1 MEGTMQDTELIRLGQ
16 LELRFMLDG
25 ARTGEAMD
33 MFEMTVPPGAK
44 VPIAHYHVEVD
55 EAAYGLGGVLTYTV
69 EGEKIEIGI
78 GDRVFVPRRA
88 VHHFI
93 NLHAEPARI
102 LTVLTPAKI
111 GPKYF
116 REIAEAVDAGGPPNP
131 ARLKEIMRRHGLV
144 AAPMPEKA

>member
-1 MEGTMQDTELIRLGQ
+1 
-16 LELRFMLDG
+16 MLDG
-25 ARTGEAMD
+25 ARTGESMD
-33 MFEMTVPPGAK
+33 MFEMIVPPGAK

-69 EGEKIEIGI
+69 EGEKIEIGA
-78 GDRVFVPRRA
+78 GERVFVPRRA

-93 NLHAEPARI
+93 NLHPEPARI
-102 LTVLTPAKI
+102 LTVLTPARI

-116 REIAEAVDAGGPPNP
+116 REVAEAVNAGGPPDP
-131 ARLKEIMRRHGLV
+131 ARMKEIMRRHGLV